1 MRASIRG
8 EAPIQVYSELRRDR
22 TVEAALYGDAA
33 YRFGGRWTASAGARV
48 FQTWLRTR
56 SVVEQIAPLLGRD
69 NDQSRRFDGV
79 SPKLSLQYDL
89 SRGQSVYVLASQ
101 GYRAGG
107 FNTSGRVPLVA
118 PRASFRPDR
127 LQNMEVGARLHP
139 TRDLDLTTSLF
150 YARWQDIQTDQFLG
164 SGLSYTTNVGNG
176 RNLGLEADARWRPTE
191 RLDLALNALL
201 TQSKIVDVNPA
212 FAARVGKGLP
222 GIPKLSVG
230 SQATWT
236 APLSDDAALILGT
249 QLRYVGASRLTF
261 EPGATSRMSNY
272 VSGKIWAEYRRPR
285 WSLAAFVSN
294 PTNSEGDTFAYGN
307 PFSFGQV
314 RQVTPQ
320 RPRTVMMVL
329 SAGF

>member
-1 MRASIRG
+1 
-8 EAPIQVYSELRRDR
+8 
-22 TVEAALYGDAA
+22 
-33 YRFGGRWTASAGARV
+33 
-48 FQTWLRTR
+48 
-56 SVVEQIAPLLGRD
+56 
-69 NDQSRRFDGV
+69 
-79 SPKLSLQYDL
+79 
-89 SRGQSVYVLASQ
+89 
-101 GYRAGG
+101 
-107 FNTSGRVPLVA
+107 
-118 PRASFRPDR
+118 
-127 LQNMEVGARLHP
+127 MEVGARLHP